1 MAGGVLDLPHA
12 RPSAQPLQTLGLPMS
27 STASKPV
34 PSGAHHASS
43 PAHADRPALQP
54 PFRGV
59 LDMIGRT
66 PMLELTKLDAGPCR
80 LFVKMELLNP
90 AGSIK
95 DRIGLSM
102 IEGAERDGRLNT
114 KGNPPPT
121 IIEATAGNTGL
132 GLALVAGQR
141 GYKLKVVVPDKMS
154 QEKIQHLRA
163 MGAEVIL
170 ARSDVQKGHPEYY
183 QDVAARIARE
193 TPNSL
198 YVNQFS
204 NPDNISAH
212 YQTTGPEIWEQMQ
225 GKVDAVVLG
234 VGSGGTL
241 SGIGRYLRE
250 KKPDIKIILSDPA
263 ASMLHPLVNEGKTV
277 KAGPWLVEGM
287 GEDFVPDICDLK
299 LVNEAIPV
307 TDGEAFAAARELLK
321 HEGVLAGS
329 STGCLLHAALQW
341 CRKQKSPMNVVTLV
355 CDTGGK
361 YLSKFY
367 NDFWMIDNGF
377 AKREAQSNLRDLIAR
392 RHTLQEDY
400 TLGDA
405 EPIKQAI
412 KRMQMYGV
420 SQMTV
425 MDPRDKVVGII
436 DESDILLAV
445 MNDPAAFEKP
455 VSDFM
460 TRRLETIRPEAPI
473 EALIPI
479 FRADRVAIVVGQDGT
494 YFGLITK
501 IDMINY
507 LRQQAES
514 KLRKAMEGN
523 K

>member
-1 MAGGVLDLPHA
+1 MSPT
-12 RPSAQPLQTLGLPMS
+12 SAANTPTHL
-27 STASKPV
+27 STAS
-34 PSGAHHASS
+34 ASLTAMS
-43 PAHADRPALQP
+43 TRPPLLP
-54 PFRGV
+54 PFRSV
-59 LDMIGRT
+59 LEMIGRT
-66 PMLELTKLDAGPCR
+66 PMLELSKMSAAPCR
-80 LFVKMELLNP
+80 LFVKMELMNP

-102 IEGAERDGRLNT
+102 IEGAERDGKLNP
-114 KGNPPPT
+114 KGNPLPT
-121 IIEATAGNTGL
+121 IVEATAGNTGL

-163 MGAEVIL
+163 MGAEVVL

-183 QDVAARIARE
+183 QEVAARIARD

-198 YVNQFS
+198 YVNQFG
-204 NPDNISAH
+204 NNHNTRAH
-212 YQTTGPEIWEQMQ
+212 YESTGPEIWEQMQ
-225 GKVDAVVLG
+225 GRIDAVVLG

-250 KKPDIKIILSDPA
+250 KNPDIQIILSDPA

-307 TDGEAFAAARELLK
+307 TDGEAFMAARELLAQ
-321 HEGVLAGS
+321 EGILAGS
-329 STGCLLHAALQW
+329 STGCLVHAALKW
-341 CRKQKSPMNVVTLV
+341 CRKQTKPMSVVTLV

-361 YLSKFY
+361 YLSKFF

-377 AKREAQSNLRDLIAR
+377 TKRDTQNNLRDLIAR

-400 TLGDA
+400 TLGDE
-405 EPIKQAI
+405 EPLKQAI

-445 MNDPAAFEKP
+445 MSDPAAFEKP
-455 VSDFM
+455 VSDYM
-460 TRRLETIRPEAPI
+460 TRRLETVKPEAPI

-479 FRADRVAIVVGQDGT
+479 FRADRVAIVVGDDGT

-507 LRQQAES
+507 LRQQSDA
-514 KLRKAMEGN
+514 KLRMAMEGSL
-523 K
+523 

>member
-1 MAGGVLDLPHA
+1 MSIPAAANSSISLPSKAGGDIECST
-12 RPSAQPLQTLGLPMS
+12 RPPLL
-27 STASKPV
+27 
-34 PSGAHHASS
+34 
-43 PAHADRPALQP
+43 P
-54 PFRGV
+54 PFRSV
-59 LDMIGRT
+59 LEMIGRT
-66 PMLELTKLDAGPCR
+66 PMLELSKMSAAPCR
-80 LFVKMELLNP
+80 LFVKMELMNP

-102 IEGAERDGRLNT
+102 IEGAERDGKLNP
-114 KGNPPPT
+114 KGNPLPT
-121 IIEATAGNTGL
+121 IVEATAGNTGL

-163 MGAEVIL
+163 MGAEVVL

-183 QDVAARIARE
+183 QEVAARIARE

-198 YVNQFS
+198 YVNQFG
-204 NPDNISAH
+204 NNHNTRAH
-212 YQTTGPEIWEQMQ
+212 YESTGPEIWEQMQ
-225 GKVDAVVLG
+225 GRIDAVVLG

-250 KKPDIKIILSDPA
+250 KNPNIKIILSDPA

-307 TDGEAFAAARELLK
+307 TDGEAFMAARELLAQ
-321 HEGVLAGS
+321 EGILAGS
-329 STGCLLHAALQW
+329 STGCLVHAALKW
-341 CRKQKSPMNVVTLV
+341 CRKQTKPMNVVTIV

-361 YLSKFY
+361 YLSKFF

-377 AKREAQSNLRDLIAR
+377 IKRETRNDLRDLIAR

-400 TLGDA
+400 TLGDE
-405 EPIKQAI
+405 EPLKQAI

-445 MNDPAAFEKP
+445 MNSPAAFEKP
-455 VSDFM
+455 VSDYM
-460 TRRLETIRPEAPI
+460 TRRLETIKPDAPI

-479 FRADRVAIVVGQDGT
+479 FRADRVAIVVGDDGT

-507 LRQQAES
+507 LRQQSDA
-514 KLRKAMEGN
+514 KLRMAMEGSL
-523 K
+523 